1 MAAETPENAASISS
15 AAGEFFLICAE
26 KNMKREKKKLGP
38 LSLKV
43 EALVK
48 EAEDQIQS
56 WIQEANPLLQRL
68 GSLSSEEQ
76 EGFFL
81 HLIKK
86 GNEQVPLL
94 LEAVC
99 GKEEQ
104 LDLALSKSLGRW
116 VSPQAADLL
125 HRMANLSPSKMVAK
139 SIRKSI
145 FQLKSK
151 GLPVEEVVGDRSSA
165 IYQPPRPAASE
176 GFLSSIDSGGNR
188 MVCLA
193 RPQIPQ
199 GLFAFSG
206 VIGDCEGIVDF
217 NGFETSRKNFH
228 EYVGILQEQSSWEIV
243 EATPAYCLGLFAEA
257 AEFSQRKSKAL
268 PAEFLKWRPTM
279 GSDPALPLRPL
290 IYEYLKEEEAKSRP
304 DLLDRS
310 ASLFQIP
317 CFQTWFLEE
326 GESQKYLNLL
336 REASASRLVLSP
348 YQKESRLME
357 IYRQAVHEL
366 FDGARRLLY
375 RRRLEEMA
383 YVLWKQGRENE
394 ARVSLSAALGLENE
408 SALLSPNP
416 FVLELVKRSLL
427 SLMEKEKDKQSEES
441 RLIVRP

>member
-1 MAAETPENAASISS
+1 MNR
-15 AAGEFFLICAE
+15 
-26 KNMKREKKKLGP
+26 KNKPAKKKLGP
-38 LSLKV
+38 PSPQV
-43 EALVK
+43 EVLLK
-48 EAEDQIQS
+48 EAEDHIEQ
-56 WIQEANPLLQRL
+56 WIQEANPLLKKL
-68 GSLSSEEQ
+68 ESLSSEEQ
-76 EGFFL
+76 EDFFL
-81 HLIKK
+81 YLMKK
-86 GNEQVPLL
+86 ESEYVPLL
-94 LEAVC
+94 LETVR
-99 GKEEQ
+99 GKEER
-104 LDLALSKSLGRW
+104 LDLALSKSLGHW
-116 VSPQAADLL
+116 VSTQAADLL
-125 HRMANLSPSKMVAK
+125 HRMANLSPSKLVAK

-151 GLPVEEVVGDRSSA
+151 GLSVEEVVGDRSAA
-165 IYQPPRPAASE
+165 IYQPPRAAASE

-199 GLFAFSG
+199 GMFAFSG
-206 VIGDCEGIVDF
+206 VIGDSEGIVDF

-228 EYVGILQEQSSWEIV
+228 EYVGILREQSSWEIV

-257 AEFSQRKSKAL
+257 AELSQRKGKAL

-279 GSDPALPLRPL
+279 GSAPALPLQPL

-310 ASLFQIP
+310 ASLFEIP
-317 CFQTWFLEE
+317 CFQSWFLEE
-326 GESQKYLNLL
+326 GESQKYLHLL

-383 YVLWKQGRENE
+383 YVLWKQGQENE
-394 ARVSLSAALGLENE
+394 ARTSLVAALGLENE
-408 SALLSPNP
+408 SELLSPNP
-416 FVLELVKRSLL
+416 FLLELVKRSLS
-427 SLMEKEKDKQSEES
+427 SLMEKEKEKQSEES
-441 RLIVRP
+441 GLIIRP